1 MRVKGF
7 SLVEVLVA
15 MALLATTALGLA
27 ELFALSDRV
36 TLASRVDTVA
46 TMAAQSKMA
55 QLRALSW
62 RFDPAGVPVSDPGLA
77 ISPASSLTTSTDGYV
92 DYVDAGG
99 AILGAGVEVP
109 PEAVYLR
116 RWQVRSLP
124 FDPADTLVLQ
134 VMATRVTRPAARDA
148 HLIAILART
157 SR

>member
-1 MRVKGF
+1 VKGF

-55 QLRALSW
+55 QLRALTW
-62 RFDPAGVPVSDPGLA
+62 RFDAAGGPVSDAGLA

-99 AILGAGVEVP
+99 ASVGAGAEVP

-116 RWQVRSLP
+116 RWQIQPLP
-124 FDPADTLVLQ
+124 SDPGHTLVLQ
-134 VMATRVTRPAARDA
+134 VVAARVTQPAARDA